1 MQCSSGDR
9 VTECGGRLA
18 SKDITKYI
26 IACFEGYTMSRT
38 DFKDYSCTKWS
49 FNLNKAVVNHLPLVD
64 IRKLIGNC

>member
-38 DFKDYSCTKWS
+38 DFKDYSCTKCS
-49 FNLNKAVVNHLPLVD
+49 FNLNKAVVTHLPLVN
-64 IRKLIGNC
+64 IQKLIGNC